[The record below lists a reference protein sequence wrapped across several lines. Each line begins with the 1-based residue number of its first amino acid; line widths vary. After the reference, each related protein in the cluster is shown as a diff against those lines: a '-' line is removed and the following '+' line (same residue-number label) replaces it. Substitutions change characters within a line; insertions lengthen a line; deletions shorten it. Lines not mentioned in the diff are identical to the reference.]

1 MCKWL
6 YTLLTFWLALGTAQA
21 RFEFTP
27 TAREAYEQALSMR
40 LDEARLTIAQLKRQ
54 DADNLI
60 AYHIENYID
69 FLNLYFNQ
77 NEATYKNLKKNEAL
91 RLEKIQQGSP
101 DSPYYL
107 YTQADVRLQWALVK
121 LQFGEYL
128 SAFNDISKAHKL
140 LQKNQEKFP
149 DFLPN
154 LKNLGVLHA
163 LAGTIPDHYRWGVR
177 LLGGLTGSV
186 AQGRRELNSVLQK
199 AQQQDFVFKTETAVI
214 LANILLYLESDGE
227 GAWQVLKKVHLEPAK
242 NPLHCFVLANV
253 AMRSGR
259 NDTAIELLQNR
270 PQGGYFTKVVQLD
283 FMLGLAKLR
292 RLETDASVYFQRF
305 LQQRSGQ
312 NGIKEAYQKL
322 AWCELLKSNQNGY
335 RAYLKTAI
343 TQGKAATGA
352 DKNALQEAQS
362 GKTPEVT
369 LLKARLLFDGG
380 YLQKAHQQ
388 LQTKSSADFKDQ
400 AGRLEYFY
408 RMGRILHGLEQW
420 DEALGFYQRTI
431 RQGQNEPYFYACN
444 AALQAGLIC
453 EKQKNFPRAQDFYKT
468 CLRLSPSE
476 YKTELHQKAKSG
488 LGRLGD

>member
-1 MCKWL
+1 
-6 YTLLTFWLALGTAQA
+6 
-21 RFEFTP
+21 
-27 TAREAYEQALSMR
+27 
-40 LDEARLTIAQLKRQ
+40 
-54 DADNLI
+54 
-60 AYHIENYID
+60 
-69 FLNLYFNQ
+69 
-77 NEATYKNLKKNEAL
+77 
-91 RLEKIQQGSP
+91 
-101 DSPYYL
+101 
-107 YTQADVRLQWALVK
+107 
-121 LQFGEYL
+121 
-128 SAFNDISKAHKL
+128 
-140 LQKNQEKFP
+140 
-149 DFLPN
+149 
-154 LKNLGVLHA
+154 
-163 LAGTIPDHYRWGVR
+163 
-177 LLGGLTGSV
+177 
-186 AQGRRELNSVLQK
+186 
-199 AQQQDFVFKTETAVI
+199 
-214 LANILLYLESDGE
+214 
-227 GAWQVLKKVHLEPAK
+227 
-242 NPLHCFVLANV
+242 
-253 AMRSGR
+253 
-259 NDTAIELLQNR
+259 
-270 PQGGYFTKVVQLD
+270 
-283 FMLGLAKLR
+283 MLGLAKLR